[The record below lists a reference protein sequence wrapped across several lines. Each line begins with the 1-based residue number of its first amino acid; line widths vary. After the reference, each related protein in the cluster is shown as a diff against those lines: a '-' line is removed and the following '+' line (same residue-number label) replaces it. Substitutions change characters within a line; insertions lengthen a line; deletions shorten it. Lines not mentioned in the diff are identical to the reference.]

1 MHFERSFKRVQVEA
15 YLIGLFIR
23 SLESDSGTTNVS
35 IEVPDNIVYNN
46 FLDNHLKFLGVILQE
61 G

>member
-23 SLESDSGTTNVS
+23 SLESDSGTTSVS
-35 IEVPDNIVYNN
+35 IEVPDNSVYNN

-61 G
+61 A